1 MARAAKRTDPESWD
15 EVKQEVSDSDRG
27 GRKGR
32 WSAPRRNSPCRNTRA
47 AAVVTRTSRRAG
59 RVRGGFGGSNR
70 SPWSMSDLADV
81 RPPSRRRLHALR
93 VAPMQGTSGQSR
105 KRHGAIFDMTNC
117 FAQVAIADRRHL
129 LYFLGNLV
137 G

>member
-47 AAVVTRTSRRAG
+47 AAVVTRASRRAG
-59 RVRGGFGGSNR
+59 RV
-70 SPWSMSDLADV
+70 
-81 RPPSRRRLHALR
+81 
-93 VAPMQGTSGQSR
+93 
-105 KRHGAIFDMTNC
+105 
-117 FAQVAIADRRHL
+117 
-129 LYFLGNLV
+129 
-137 G
+137 